1 MIYRF
6 AAGVSMQPGKTAVTG
21 NADASMDAVPH
32 PGKVAATLGVIEI
45 QPDAHGPAHQVGF
58 GYETPFAAVVAAVAV
73 VTHHEEMALGHHPLA
88 VSRTAA
94 GMDQNVVL
102 HFPQLFGIAHRIRPW
117 RGAFHFVAA
126 VRPLR
131 FELHRLTVDEQ
142 L

>member
-45 QPDAHGPAHQVGF
+45 QPAAHGPTHQVGF
-58 GYETPFAAVVAAVAV
+58 GYETPFEAAVATDAV
-73 VTHHEEMALGHHPLA
+73 VTHHEVMDLVHHTLA

-94 GMDQNVVL
+94 GMEQNVVL
-102 HFPQLFGIAHRIRPW
+102 HFPQRFAIA
-117 RGAFHFVAA
+117 
-126 VRPLR
+126 L
-131 FELHRLTVDEQ
+131 
-142 L
+142 